1 MMVWCSTETTPIVRP
16 SAAALTDLLYRVEQ
30 HRRALV
36 TETAMR
42 HGVGFTQWMALDVL
56 FRLGPC
62 TMTQLAQASVI
73 DRTSLTRTVDGLI
86 ARGWVTRAMSAHDRR
101 AVIVEV
107 SDAGQPLARE
117 LGAEVAVLERRL
129 LSAFDDR
136 EQDRL
141 ARDLDK
147 LLTSWALPPSRNEPV
162 SRSRS
167 A

>member
-1 MMVWCSTETTPIVRP
+1 MRP

-30 HRRALV
+30 HRRTLV
-36 TETAMR
+36 TEAVMR
-42 HGVGFTQWMALDVL
+42 HGLSFTQWMALDVL

-73 DRTSLTRTVDGLI
+73 DRTSLTRTIDGLI
-86 ARGWVTRAMSAHDRR
+86 ARGCVARSTSARDRR
-101 AVIVEV
+101 AVIVEA
-107 SDAGQPLARE
+107 SLAGQHLARE
-117 LGAEVAVLERRL
+117 VGADVARLESRL
-129 LSAFDDR
+129 LAAFETQER
-136 EQDRL
+136 DRL

-147 LLTSWALPPSRNEPV
+147 LLTSWALPRPREEVV